1 MEGKFWKV
9 LFLVATMRFS
19 SCMQL
24 ELFEIKL
31 LTMLHSC
38 TPSENVLP
46 LSCCY
51 VVALITYVHA
61 RVSVVTCCY
70 CEKSTECHH
79 VDGPSYISFT
89 FT

>member
-19 SCMQL
+19 SCTQL
-24 ELFEIKL
+24 ELFKIKL
-31 LTMLHSC
+31 LAMLHSY
-38 TPSENVLP
+38 TPSENVVP

-51 VVALITYVHA
+51 VVTLITYVHA
-61 RVSVVTCCY
+61 RVSFVTCCY
-70 CEKSTECHH
+70 CQKSIECHH
-79 VDGPSYISFT
+79 VNGPNYISFM